1 MVAADRG
8 RDSNLPY
15 ARTYARRHVPRPAA
29 TGIVNHQAE

>member
-8 RDSNLPY
+8 RDSNLPS
-15 ARTYARRHVPRPAA
+15 ARTYAKGMSHRPAA